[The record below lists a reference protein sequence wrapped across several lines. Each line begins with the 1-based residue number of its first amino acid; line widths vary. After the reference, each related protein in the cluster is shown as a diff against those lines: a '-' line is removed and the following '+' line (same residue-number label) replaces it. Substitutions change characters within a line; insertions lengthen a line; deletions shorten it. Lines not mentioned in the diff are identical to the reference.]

1 MLLQNIQYKGE
12 TMFTGIIEEVGKIKE
27 IKRDGMS
34 LRLAILCKDVLE
46 GTKKGDSIAVNGIC
60 LTVAGIG
67 PGVIYADVMPET
79 FRRTGFDRLSNGSA
93 VNLERALR
101 LSDRLGGHIVSGHID
116 GTGIIRRK
124 TKEDNSLWF
133 SIEAPDDILKYIAVK
148 GSVAID
154 GISLTVAFVEKNL
167 FGVSIIPHTASA
179 TTLGEKKEG
188 DIVNIECDIIGK
200 YVEKLLNETKIRG
213 AAPKKDMG
221 LNFLKQNGFA

>member
-1 MLLQNIQYKGE
+1 
-12 TMFTGIIEEVGKIKE
+12 MFTGIIEEVGKIKE
-27 IKRDGMS
+27 IRRDGMS
-34 LRLAILCKDVLE
+34 VRLAISCKEILE
-46 GTKKGDSIAVNGIC
+46 GTKKGDSIAVDGIC

-67 PGVIYADVMPET
+67 PGVFYADVMPET
-79 FRRTGFDRLSNGSA
+79 FRRTGFGRFSNGGT

-124 TKEDNSLWF
+124 TTEDNALLF
-133 SIEAPDDILKYIAVK
+133 SIEAPDDILKYILVK

-154 GISLTVAFVEKNL
+154 GISLTVAFLEKNL

-179 TTLGEKKEG
+179 TTLGYRKEG

-200 YVEKLLNETKIRG
+200 YVEKLLNGAKSRG
-213 AAPKKDMG
+213 AVPKKDID
-221 LNFLKQNGFA
+221 LDFLKQNGFA